1 MKQRKPVPQEKKEK
15 IVADWRTGNY
25 SQRELSDRHKV
36 SVGLVANLTKG
47 VEQDVSAIVSAGV
60 QYRQGIAEF
69 SEQSAHI
76 AHSIES
82 AVDERVRHLQFFT
95 DAAVRN
101 VKASFDLPCESQR
114 DIKDRAET
122 ILKGKEVVLGKTPD
136 TAIQINNE
144 AQQPKLEVV
153 LAK

>member
-1 MKQRKPVPQEKKEK
+1 MAAKPLDSELSKR
-15 IVADWRTGNY
+15 IVVDWRTGCF
-25 SQRELSDRHKV
+25 SQRELADKHKV
-36 SVGLVANLTKG
+36 SKGAVGNLCKG
-47 VEQDVSAIVSAGV
+47 VEQDAKPIVGMGV
-60 QYRQGIAEF
+60 QYKQALAE
-69 SEQSAHI
+69 QDGRMVGA
-76 AHSIES
+76 IES
-82 AVDERVRHLQFFT
+82 AVDERVRYLQFFT

-114 DIKDRAET
+114 EIKDRAET

>member
-1 MKQRKPVPQEKKEK
+1 MAAKPTDKEVAEK
-15 IVADWRTGNY
+15 IVADWRTGCF
-25 SQRELSDRHKV
+25 SQRELADKYKV
-36 SVGLVANLTKG
+36 SKGTVGNLCKG
-47 VEQDVSAIVSAGV
+47 VAQDAAPIVGV
-60 QYRQGIAEF
+60 GIQYRQAL
-69 SEQSAHI
+69 SEQDGRMVGA
-76 AHSIES
+76 IEA
-82 AVDERVRHLQFFT
+82 AVDERVRYLQFFT
-95 DAAVRN
+95 DAAVKN
-101 VKASFDLPCESQR
+101 VKASFNLPCESQR